1 MRHPILPLSAFPRLS
16 GSPGSSQY
24 LETSLTRRPCRPAPC
39 TPQAL
44 EGQSFFQSAVPQLP
58 LARAP
63 PQNPQLFQGRPDD
76 VPALLM
82 AETHPRSG
90 STHSDVAGLLHAR
103 DSLLHKAGMEL
114 HESRPRDGMPP
125 ARQPGRVAG
134 RHQTDASQ
142 FPYAV
147 VTSSLPLLLRHSF
160 SLFDHFIWHTNY
172 LSMRRDSIP
181 GCDTF
186 VCPHPSAHVGE

>member
-1 MRHPILPLSAFPRLS
+1 MKHPILPLSAFPRLS
-16 GSPGSSQY
+16 GSPGSLLY

-39 TPQAL
+39 TPQAP
-44 EGQSFFQSAVPQLP
+44 GGRSFFHFLVPLLP

-63 PQNPQLFQGRPDD
+63 PLNPQLFQGRPGD

-114 HESRPRDGMPP
+114 HESRSRDGMPP
-125 ARQPGRVAG
+125 ARQPGRVVG

-142 FPYAV
+142 FPYTV
-147 VTSSLPLLLRHSF
+147 VTSALLLLLLRHSF
-160 SLFDHFIWHTNY
+160 LSFGQIMGHTND
-172 LSMRRDSIP
+172 LHRRRDSTL
-181 GCDTF
+181 GCDT
-186 VCPHPSAHVGE
+186 